1 MIWLRT
7 LFLVALWAVAAL
19 LAHWL
24 IGDPAGWIVF
34 SVAMVAML
42 LWRSWRLHLVSHWAH
57 HPDTSPP
64 ASVGPWD
71 DILAPLYRYTRARAR
86 ELAETRDTMQGML
99 AAAQALPDGAVTLNE
114 DFQIDWCN
122 RMARQ
127 HLGLRLPA
135 DRGHNLLNLLRA
147 PEFVE
152 YAHRASWPDPILVR
166 LGQNGQERLM
176 MMQLTAYASNQ
187 RLLITRDVTQIERLE
202 TTRRD
207 FVANVSHE
215 LRTPLTVLAGF
226 LETLRDMPDDALP
239 AEQRAQYLDM
249 MHEQAQRMQAIV
261 EDLLTLSTL
270 ESSPG
275 GDPRAVNIGALLQK
289 ARQQIEALSGGRH
302 KLEWHVDES
311 LDVLGAE
318 TELTSALSN
327 LLTNAVRYTPT
338 AAPSPCAGNA
348 RTTAART
355 TACRTPASASR
366 PATSPADRALLPRG
380 SGPFAR
386 RRRHRT
392 GPGHHQAHRHAARRR
407 AADQQRTRQGQ
418 HLRAALPA
426 RTDRGGRQRLIS
438 RRAAPRARPGGTFRP
453 CASWSSK
460 HPGRHA
466 ARRGRLRD
474 PGLGARAQG
483 HAHPHADRARRRRAA
498 CAGWKAAPTT
508 TWSSPSP
515 FPNSSRGCRR
525 CCAVAARK
533 SFCPAPGRPGTGP
546 GPTPRP
552 ARRPPP
558 GPDRQEFNLLVLLL
572 RRQGQVLSRTTLAE
586 QVWDMNFDS
595 DTNVID
601 VAVRRLRGKLDDPFD
616 AKLLHTVRGM
626 GYVLESRPE

>member
-1 MIWLRT
+1 M
-7 LFLVALWAVAAL
+7 
-19 LAHWL
+19 
-24 IGDPAGWIVF
+24 
-34 SVAMVAML
+34 
-42 LWRSWRLHLVSHWAH
+42 
-57 HPDTSPP
+57 
-64 ASVGPWD
+64 
-71 DILAPLYRYTRARAR
+71 
-86 ELAETRDTMQGML
+86 
-99 AAAQALPDGAVTLNE
+99 TLNE

-275 GDPRAVNIGALLQK
+275 GDPRAVNIGALLQEG
-289 ARQQIEALSGGRH
+289 APADRSPVRRTPQAGMACGR
-302 KLEWHVDES
+302 V

-407 AADQQRTRQGQ
+407 AADQQRTRQGSTFA
-418 HLRAALPA
+418 LR
-426 RTDRGGRQRLIS
+426 
-438 RRAAPRARPGGTFRP
+438 
-453 CASWSSK
+453 
-460 HPGRHA
+460 
-466 ARRGRLRD
+466 
-474 PGLGARAQG
+474 
-483 HAHPHADRARRRRAA
+483 
-498 CAGWKAAPTT
+498 
-508 TWSSPSP
+508 
-515 FPNSSRGCRR
+515 FPPERI
-525 CCAVAARK
+525 AVEG
-533 SFCPAPGRPGTGP
+533 S
-546 GPTPRP
+546 
-552 ARRPPP
+552 
-558 GPDRQEFNLLVLLL
+558 V
-572 RRQGQVLSRTTLAE
+572 
-586 QVWDMNFDS
+586 
-595 DTNVID
+595 
-601 VAVRRLRGKLDDPFD
+601 
-616 AKLLHTVRGM
+616 
-626 GYVLESRPE
+626 

>member
-7 LFLVALWAVAAL
+7 LILVALWAVFAL
-19 LAHWL
+19 LAQWL

-34 SVAMVAML
+34 SGSLTAML
-42 LWRSWRLHLVSHWAH
+42 LWRSWRLSLVARWANQ
-57 HPDTSPP
+57 PDTAPP

-86 ELAETRDTMQGML
+86 ELSETRDTMQGML

-152 YAHRASWPDPILVR
+152 YAHRASWPEPILVR
-166 LGQNGQERLM
+166 LGQQGQERLM

-239 AEQRAQYLDM
+239 QEQREQYIDM
-249 MHEQAQRMQAIV
+249 MHEQAHRMQAIV

-275 GDPRAVNIGALLQK
+275 GDPRAVNMGALLQK

-302 KLEWHVDES
+302 ELVWHIDET

-318 TELTSALSN
+318 NELTSALSN
-327 LLTNAVRYTPT
+327 LLTNAVRYTPDGGT
-338 AAPSPCAGNA
+338 ITVRWEREPEGGA
-348 RTTAART
+348 RYSVQDTGIGIPARHLPRLT
-355 TACRTPASASR
+355 ERFYRVDRGRSR
-366 PATSPADRALLPRG
+366 AVGGTGLGLAITKHIAMRHDAELLITSEPGKGSVFSLRFPADRIAI
-380 SGPFAR
+380 AE
-386 RRRHRT
+386 
-392 GPGHHQAHRHAARRR
+392 AA
-407 AADQQRTRQGQ
+407 
-418 HLRAALPA
+418 
-426 RTDRGGRQRLIS
+426 
-438 RRAAPRARPGGTFRP
+438 
-453 CASWSSK
+453 
-460 HPGRHA
+460 
-466 ARRGRLRD
+466 
-474 PGLGARAQG
+474 
-483 HAHPHADRARRRRAA
+483 
-498 CAGWKAAPTT
+498 
-508 TWSSPSP
+508 
-515 FPNSSRGCRR
+515 
-525 CCAVAARK
+525 
-533 SFCPAPGRPGTGP
+533 
-546 GPTPRP
+546 
-552 ARRPPP
+552 
-558 GPDRQEFNLLVLLL
+558 
-572 RRQGQVLSRTTLAE
+572 
-586 QVWDMNFDS
+586 
-595 DTNVID
+595 
-601 VAVRRLRGKLDDPFD
+601 
-616 AKLLHTVRGM
+616 
-626 GYVLESRPE
+626 

>member
-7 LFLVALWAVAAL
+7 LFLIALWAIAAFI
-19 LAHWL
+19 AQWL
-24 IGDPAGWIVF
+24 IGDPAGWILF
-34 SVAMVAML
+34 SAALAGML
-42 LWRSWRLHLVSHWAH
+42 VWRSWRLHLVSRWANN
-57 HPDTSPP
+57 PDTSPP

-86 ELAETRDTMQGML
+86 ELAETQNTMHGML

-152 YAHRASWPDPILVR
+152 YAHRASWPEPILVR

-226 LETLRDMPDDALP
+226 LETLRDMPADALP
-239 AEQRAQYLDM
+239 AEQREQYIDM

-275 GDPRAVNIGALLQK
+275 SDPRAVNISALLQK

-302 KLEWHVDES
+302 VLEWHIDET

-318 TELTSALSN
+318 TELASALSN
-327 LLTNAVRYTPT
+327 LLTNAVRYTPDGGT
-338 AAPSPCAGNA
+338 ITVRWEREADGGA
-348 RTTAART
+348 RYSVQDTGIGIPARH
-355 TACRTPASASR
+355 
-366 PATSPADRALLPRG
+366 LPRLTER
-380 SGPFAR
+380 FYR
-386 RRRHRT
+386 V
-392 GPGHHQAHRHAARRR
+392 
-407 AADQQRTRQGQ
+407 
-418 HLRAALPA
+418 
-426 RTDRGGRQRLIS
+426 DRGRSRAVGGTGLGLAITKHIAMRHDAELLIS
-438 RRAAPRARPGGTFRP
+438 SEQGKGSVFA
-453 CASWSSK
+453 
-460 HPGRHA
+460 
-466 ARRGRLRD
+466 LR
-474 PGLGARAQG
+474 
-483 HAHPHADRARRRRAA
+483 
-498 CAGWKAAPTT
+498 
-508 TWSSPSP
+508 
-515 FPNSSRGCRR
+515 FP
-525 CCAVAARK
+525 
-533 SFCPAPGRPGTGP
+533 
-546 GPTPRP
+546 
-552 ARRPPP
+552 
-558 GPDRQEFNLLVLLL
+558 PDR
-572 RRQGQVLSRTTLAE
+572 
-586 QVWDMNFDS
+586 
-595 DTNVID
+595 
-601 VAVRRLRGKLDDPFD
+601 VAVE
-616 AKLLHTVRGM
+616 AAA
-626 GYVLESRPE
+626 

>member
-34 SVAMVAML
+34 SVAVVAML

-86 ELAETRDTMQGML
+86 ELTETRDTMQGML

-226 LETLRDMPDDALP
+226 LETLRDMPDEALP

-302 KLEWHVDES
+302 VLEWHVDES

-318 TELTSALSN
+318 TEL
-327 LLTNAVRYTPT
+327 
-338 AAPSPCAGNA
+338 
-348 RTTAART
+348 
-355 TACRTPASASR
+355 
-366 PATSPADRALLPRG
+366 
-380 SGPFAR
+380 
-386 RRRHRT
+386 
-392 GPGHHQAHRHAARRR
+392 
-407 AADQQRTRQGQ
+407 
-418 HLRAALPA
+418 
-426 RTDRGGRQRLIS
+426 
-438 RRAAPRARPGGTFRP
+438 
-453 CASWSSK
+453 
-460 HPGRHA
+460 
-466 ARRGRLRD
+466 
-474 PGLGARAQG
+474 
-483 HAHPHADRARRRRAA
+483 
-498 CAGWKAAPTT
+498 
-508 TWSSPSP
+508 
-515 FPNSSRGCRR
+515 
-525 CCAVAARK
+525 
-533 SFCPAPGRPGTGP
+533 
-546 GPTPRP
+546 
-552 ARRPPP
+552 
-558 GPDRQEFNLLVLLL
+558 
-572 RRQGQVLSRTTLAE
+572 
-586 QVWDMNFDS
+586 
-595 DTNVID
+595 
-601 VAVRRLRGKLDDPFD
+601 
-616 AKLLHTVRGM
+616 
-626 GYVLESRPE
+626 

>member
-7 LFLVALWAVAAL
+7 LFLIALWAVAASI
-19 LAHWL
+19 AQWL
-24 IGDPAGWIVF
+24 IGDPAGWILF
-34 SVAMVAML
+34 SAALSAML
-42 LWRSWRLHLVSHWAH
+42 VWRSWRLHLVSRWANN
-57 HPDTSPP
+57 PDSSPP

-86 ELAETRDTMQGML
+86 ELDETRDTMHGML

-152 YAHRASWPDPILVR
+152 YAHRPSWPDPILVR

-226 LETLRDMPDDALP
+226 LETLRDMPSDALP
-239 AEQRAQYLDM
+239 AEQREQYIDM

-275 GDPRAVNIGALLQK
+275 TDPRAVNISALLQK

-302 KLEWHVDES
+302 VLEWHIDES

-318 TELTSALSN
+318 TELASALSN
-327 LLTNAVRYTPT
+327 LLTNAVRYTPDGGT
-338 AAPSPCAGNA
+338 ITVRWEREEDGGA
-348 RTTAART
+348 RYSVQDTGIGIPARH
-355 TACRTPASASR
+355 
-366 PATSPADRALLPRG
+366 LPRLTER
-380 SGPFAR
+380 FYR
-386 RRRHRT
+386 V
-392 GPGHHQAHRHAARRR
+392 
-407 AADQQRTRQGQ
+407 
-418 HLRAALPA
+418 
-426 RTDRGGRQRLIS
+426 DRGRS
-438 RRAAPRARPGGTFRP
+438 RAVGGT
-453 CASWSSK
+453 
-460 HPGRHA
+460 
-466 ARRGRLRD
+466 
-474 PGLGARAQG
+474 GLGLAITKHIAMRHDAELLITSEQG
-483 HAHPHADRARRRRAA
+483 KGSVFALR
-498 CAGWKAAPTT
+498 
-508 TWSSPSP
+508 
-515 FPNSSRGCRR
+515 FP
-525 CCAVAARK
+525 
-533 SFCPAPGRPGTGP
+533 
-546 GPTPRP
+546 
-552 ARRPPP
+552 
-558 GPDRQEFNLLVLLL
+558 PDR
-572 RRQGQVLSRTTLAE
+572 
-586 QVWDMNFDS
+586 
-595 DTNVID
+595 
-601 VAVRRLRGKLDDPFD
+601 VAVET
-616 AKLLHTVRGM
+616 TV
-626 GYVLESRPE
+626 

>member
-7 LFLVALWAVAAL
+7 LFLIALWAVVASIAQ
-19 LAHWL
+19 WL
-24 IGDPAGWIVF
+24 IGDPAGWILF
-34 SVAMVAML
+34 SAALAAML
-42 LWRSWRLHLVSHWAH
+42 VWRSWRLHLVSRWANN
-57 HPDTSPP
+57 PDTSPP

-86 ELAETRDTMQGML
+86 ELAETQNTMHGML

-152 YAHRASWPDPILVR
+152 YAHRAAWPEPILVR

-226 LETLRDMPDDALP
+226 LETLRDMPADALP
-239 AEQRAQYLDM
+239 AEQREQYVDM

-275 GDPRAVNIGALLQK
+275 TDPRAVNISALLQK

-302 KLEWHVDES
+302 VLEWHIDET

-318 TELTSALSN
+318 TELASALSN
-327 LLTNAVRYTPT
+327 LLTNAVRYTPDGGT
-338 AAPSPCAGNA
+338 ITVRWERDEDGGA
-348 RTTAART
+348 RYSVQDTGIGIPARHLPRLT
-355 TACRTPASASR
+355 ERFYRVDRGRSRAVGGTGLGLAITKHIAMRHDAELLITSEQGKGSVFALRFPPDRVAVEASA
-366 PATSPADRALLPRG
+366 
-380 SGPFAR
+380 
-386 RRRHRT
+386 
-392 GPGHHQAHRHAARRR
+392 
-407 AADQQRTRQGQ
+407 
-418 HLRAALPA
+418 
-426 RTDRGGRQRLIS
+426 
-438 RRAAPRARPGGTFRP
+438 
-453 CASWSSK
+453 
-460 HPGRHA
+460 
-466 ARRGRLRD
+466 
-474 PGLGARAQG
+474 
-483 HAHPHADRARRRRAA
+483 
-498 CAGWKAAPTT
+498 
-508 TWSSPSP
+508 
-515 FPNSSRGCRR
+515 
-525 CCAVAARK
+525 
-533 SFCPAPGRPGTGP
+533 
-546 GPTPRP
+546 
-552 ARRPPP
+552 
-558 GPDRQEFNLLVLLL
+558 
-572 RRQGQVLSRTTLAE
+572 
-586 QVWDMNFDS
+586 
-595 DTNVID
+595 
-601 VAVRRLRGKLDDPFD
+601 
-616 AKLLHTVRGM
+616 
-626 GYVLESRPE
+626 

>member
-7 LFLVALWAVAAL
+7 LFLIALWAIAAFI
-19 LAHWL
+19 AQWL
-24 IGDPAGWIVF
+24 IGDPAGWILF
-34 SVAMVAML
+34 SAALAGML
-42 LWRSWRLHLVSHWAH
+42 VWRSWRLHLVSRWANN
-57 HPDTSPP
+57 PDTSPP

-86 ELAETRDTMQGML
+86 ELAETQNTMHGML

-152 YAHRASWPDPILVR
+152 YAHRASWPEPILVR

-226 LETLRDMPDDALP
+226 LETLRDMPADALP
-239 AEQRAQYLDM
+239 AEQREQYIDM

-275 GDPRAVNIGALLQK
+275 SDPRAVNISALLQK

-302 KLEWHVDES
+302 VLEWRIDET

-318 TELTSALSN
+318 TELASALSN
-327 LLTNAVRYTPT
+327 LLTNAVRYTPDGGT
-338 AAPSPCAGNA
+338 ITVRWEREADGGA
-348 RTTAART
+348 RYSVQDTGIGIPARH
-355 TACRTPASASR
+355 
-366 PATSPADRALLPRG
+366 LPRLTER
-380 SGPFAR
+380 FYR
-386 RRRHRT
+386 V
-392 GPGHHQAHRHAARRR
+392 
-407 AADQQRTRQGQ
+407 
-418 HLRAALPA
+418 
-426 RTDRGGRQRLIS
+426 DRGRSRAVGGTGLGLAITKHIAMRHDAELLIS
-438 RRAAPRARPGGTFRP
+438 SEQGKGSVFA
-453 CASWSSK
+453 
-460 HPGRHA
+460 
-466 ARRGRLRD
+466 LR
-474 PGLGARAQG
+474 
-483 HAHPHADRARRRRAA
+483 
-498 CAGWKAAPTT
+498 
-508 TWSSPSP
+508 
-515 FPNSSRGCRR
+515 FP
-525 CCAVAARK
+525 
-533 SFCPAPGRPGTGP
+533 
-546 GPTPRP
+546 
-552 ARRPPP
+552 
-558 GPDRQEFNLLVLLL
+558 PDR
-572 RRQGQVLSRTTLAE
+572 
-586 QVWDMNFDS
+586 
-595 DTNVID
+595 
-601 VAVRRLRGKLDDPFD
+601 VAVE
-616 AKLLHTVRGM
+616 A
-626 GYVLESRPE
+626 